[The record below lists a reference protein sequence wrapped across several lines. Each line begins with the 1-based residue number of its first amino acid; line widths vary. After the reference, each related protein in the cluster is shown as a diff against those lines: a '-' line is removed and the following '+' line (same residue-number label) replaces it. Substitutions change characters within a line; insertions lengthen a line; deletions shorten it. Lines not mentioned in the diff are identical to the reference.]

1 MQTKNINRS
10 NAISNYY
17 MKDSYLSFA
26 NTSFGNKL
34 ISLVGLPQPTP
45 LIRYLAEQPVLHYK
59 VLLGAY
65 PGSQVVASLRDTLNA
80 IEVTLLTHSSLID
93 GSQNIT
99 WQAGEKV
106 NALVFDATSLQSSSA
121 SEALHTFF
129 AQTVRSVK
137 DNGRIIIIGR
147 PPAECDSSS
156 QSIAQRALEGLSRS
170 LAKELKKAIT
180 VQLIYLQKGAENQLE
195 SSLRFLL
202 SGKSCYVSGQ
212 VITVSKARTYSA
224 DNFDWS
230 RPLAGKKVLVT
241 GASQGIG
248 MAIAEVMA
256 RDGAEL
262 ICLDIPH
269 LRSALYEVSNRLNGR
284 SIALDLSTENAAEKI
299 VVEAELDGGWDV
311 IVHNAGITRDK
322 TLANMKL
329 DLWTSVINVNLSSQE
344 RINDALVNSGGLNN
358 GGRIICVSSISGI
371 AGNRGQTNYAFSKAG
386 VIGMVESFAPRLIE
400 KNITIN
406 AVAPGFIETDMTAT
420 IPFALRQ
427 AGRRLNSMNQGGLP
441 VDVAETIAWFANP
454 ASNGLT
460 ANVVRV
466 CGQSILGA

>member
-1 MQTKNINRS
+1 
-10 NAISNYY
+10 
-17 MKDSYLSFA
+17 
-26 NTSFGNKL
+26 
-34 ISLVGLPQPTP
+34 
-45 LIRYLAEQPVLHYK
+45 
-59 VLLGAY
+59 
-65 PGSQVVASLRDTLNA
+65 
-80 IEVTLLTHSSLID
+80 
-93 GSQNIT
+93 
-99 WQAGEKV
+99 
-106 NALVFDATSLQSSSA
+106 
-121 SEALHTFF
+121 
-129 AQTVRSVK
+129 
-137 DNGRIIIIGR
+137 
-147 PPAECDSSS
+147 
-156 QSIAQRALEGLSRS
+156 
-170 LAKELKKAIT
+170 
-180 VQLIYLQKGAENQLE
+180 
-195 SSLRFLL
+195 
-202 SGKSCYVSGQ
+202 
-212 VITVSKARTYSA
+212 
-224 DNFDWS
+224 
-230 RPLAGKKVLVT
+230 
-241 GASQGIG
+241 
-248 MAIAEVMA
+248 
-256 RDGAEL
+256 
-262 ICLDIPH
+262 
-269 LRSALYEVSNRLNGR
+269 
-284 SIALDLSTENAAEKI
+284 LSTENAAEKI

-427 AGRRLNSMNQGGLP
+427 AGRGLNSMNQGGLP